1 MTGGTGCDDF
11 TTDLSGVFE
20 VLSTG
25 GWKMFETRFTYV
37 PLKGFQKVH
46 HHHVIVATVSSRH
59 SLSRDEGSPFLARE
73 QASGI

>member
-25 GWKMFETRFTYV
+25 GWRTFETRFTYV
-37 PLKGFQKVH
+37 PLKGFLKVH

-59 SLSRDEGSPFLARE
+59 MPLSGRGVPVFGKR
-73 QASGI
+73 ASKR